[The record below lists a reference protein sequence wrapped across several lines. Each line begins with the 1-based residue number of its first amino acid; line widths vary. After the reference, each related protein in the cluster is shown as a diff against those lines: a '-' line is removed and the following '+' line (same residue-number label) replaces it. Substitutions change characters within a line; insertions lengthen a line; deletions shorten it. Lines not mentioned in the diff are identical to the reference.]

1 MQTTTKK
8 RTKAIQYTKEQRL
21 EHCLRVRDAA
31 NKAKCLGITEQDPF
45 VAVFEF
51 CSVMIWDF
59 NEVLPHVTKEV
70 QE

>member
-8 RTKAIQYTKEQRL
+8 RTKAIQYTQEQRL
-21 EHCLRVRDAA
+21 EHCLRVRDNA
-31 NKAKCLGITEQDPF
+31 NKAKQDPF

-51 CSVMIWDF
+51 CSVMNWDF